1 MHYTRMN
8 ELSSSWGKIWWGWWS
23 VGWWCWSIDWLLDIL
38 SGSMVVVVK
47 LFTLSLVSIS
57 PLELKM
63 KKKFNICL
71 CKVGSWGLVQ
81 LSVWYRSFDSRSRK
95 GLRLIFCTES
105 LNCLWDLAQ
114 NQEHF
119 EYCNNPCTFRLN
131 KLLFKDNILDLIKNK
146 MKN

>member
-1 MHYTRMN
+1 MMGVVERRLVVLEHRLAPRHTFRVHGCSRKIVHPVPRIHLPTWAEN
-8 ELSSSWGKIWWGWWS
+8 EKKI
-23 VGWWCWSIDWLLDIL
+23 
-38 SGSMVVVVK
+38 
-47 LFTLSLVSIS
+47 
-57 PLELKM
+57 
-63 KKKFNICL
+63 NICL